1 MKKYLNNW
9 NKRITI
15 ILLQSS
21 IVFFSFN
28 CHAEQTFQFKSP
40 SFSGIGYSSHV
51 QTIENTET
59 TRKQALEAAK
69 LQAAKDAAAAAGNT
83 NLQKFLNNFES
94 RVYAQLST
102 QLVNNLFG
110 ENPQNSGTVVL
121 EGNTIQYTK
130 TADQISMTVTDASGN
145 ITQVTIPVGTL
156 KF

>member
-1 MKKYLNNW
+1 MFTK
-9 NKRITI
+9 I
-15 ILLQSS
+15 ILISLLLISS
-21 IVFFSFN
+21 A
-28 CHAEQTFQFKSP
+28 HAAELDFAFKSP
-40 SFSGIGYSSHV
+40 SFSGIGYSSHI

-59 TRKQALEAAK
+59 SRKQAIESK
-69 LQAAKDAAAAAGNT
+69 RLQDAKDAAAASKNT

-110 ENPQNSGTVVL
+110 ENPQDSGTVTI

-130 TADQISMTVTDASGN
+130 TADMVSLTVTDVDGN
-145 ITQVTIPVGTL
+145 ITQVQIPIGQF

>member
-1 MKKYLNNW
+1 MMICNINIGGRLMFKW
-9 NKRITI
+9 V
-15 ILLQSS
+15 ILFLILANEVQATELD
-21 IVFFSFN
+21 FS
-28 CHAEQTFQFKSP
+28 FKSP

-59 TRKQALEAAK
+59 SRKQAIEAQR
-69 LQAAKDAAAAAGNT
+69 LQAAKDAAAAANNT

-110 ENPQNSGTVVL
+110 ENPQNSGTVTI

-130 TADQISMTVTDASGN
+130 TADMVSLTVTDANGN
-145 ITQVTIPVGTL
+145 ITQVQIPIGQL
-156 KF
+156 NF

>member
-1 MKKYLNNW
+1 MFKW
-9 NKRITI
+9 TP
-15 ILLQSS
+15 ILLFVASS
-21 IVFFSFN
+21 V
-28 CHAEQTFQFKSP
+28 HATELDFGFKSP

-59 TRKQALEAAK
+59 SRKQAIEAAK
-69 LQAAKDAAAAAGNT
+69 LQAAKDAAAAANNT

-110 ENPQNSGTVVL
+110 ENPQNSGTVQL

-130 TADQISMTVTDASGN
+130 SADQVSLTVTDVNGN
-145 ITQVTIPVGTL
+145 ITQVQIPIGQL

>member
-1 MKKYLNNW
+1 MKKL
-9 NKRITI
+9 II
-15 ILLQSS
+15 ILLILKSNL
-21 IVFFSFN
+21 V
-28 CHAEQTFQFKSP
+28 CAEQTFQFKSP
-40 SFSGIGYSSHV
+40 SFSGVGYSSHV

-59 TRKQALEAAK
+59 TRRQALESAR
-69 LQAAKDAAAAAGNT
+69 LQAAKDAATAANNT

-110 ENPQNSGTVVL
+110 ENPQTSGTVSI

-130 TADQISMTVTDASGN
+130 TSDMISLTVTGIDGTL
-145 ITQVTIPVGTL
+145 TQVQIPIGTL

>member
-1 MKKYLNNW
+1 MFT
-9 NKRITI
+9 RI
-15 ILLQSS
+15 ILISLLLTSS
-21 IVFFSFN
+21 AYA
-28 CHAEQTFQFKSP
+28 AELDFAFKSP
-40 SFSGIGYSSHV
+40 SFSGIGYSSHI

-59 TRKQALEAAK
+59 SRKQAIESK
-69 LQAAKDAAAAAGNT
+69 RLQDAKDIAAASKNT

-110 ENPQNSGTVVL
+110 ENPQDSGTVTI

-130 TADQISMTVTDASGN
+130 VADMVSLTVTDVDGN
-145 ITQVTIPVGTL
+145 ITQVQIPIGQF

>member
-1 MKKYLNNW
+1 MLT
-9 NKRITI
+9 RI
-15 ILLQSS
+15 ILISLLLIGSAHAAELD
-21 IVFFSFN
+21 FS
-28 CHAEQTFQFKSP
+28 FKSP
-40 SFSGIGYSSHV
+40 SFSGIGYSSHI

-59 TRKQALEAAK
+59 SRKQAIESK
-69 LQAAKDAAAAAGNT
+69 RLQEAKDLAAASNNT

-110 ENPQNSGTVVL
+110 ENPKDSGTVSI

-130 TADQISMTVTDASGN
+130 TTDMVDLTVTDIDGN
-145 ITQVTIPVGTL
+145 ITQVQIPIGQF